1 MEQVRIALYVALAVI
16 LVFIWQAWRA
26 DQVAQA
32 PTVSQEELPRGRTSD
47 APPMQATPPGAT
59 ELPPAPEAPPGADE
73 GPRVVV
79 ETDLLRAV
87 IDTRG
92 ADLRELA
99 LLTYPVDVDAPEQP
113 YLLLAEQPARTFYTQ
128 SGLLG
133 EGMPDH
139 QARYSAPA
147 ERYRLEPGQE
157 RLEVPLSWRGSDGT
171 VVRKVYTFRRDD
183 YVVDLRYELEAPP
196 GASVSAEPYAELV
209 RVPGADAGR
218 SLFNPVSFQGAAF
231 YTAADRFGKL
241 GYSDMAKKPL
251 ASEVE
256 DGWVALTEHYFLAA
270 LLPPEG
276 PRRCHTRALRGER
289 YAVGCVA
296 QPLVAQPGEPAVY
309 PTRLFLGPKEHARLK
324 AVAPGLDLTVD
335 FGVLTVLSKPLFWLL
350 TQIERLVG
358 NWGIAIIL
366 VTALIKLAFYRLSA
380 TSYRSM
386 AHLRRV
392 QPRMLELR
400 ERYKDDRAKLNE
412 KMMELYRSEKVNPL
426 GGCLPIVVQIPV
438 FIALYWVLL
447 ESVELRHAP
456 FFLWIDD
463 LSSKDPYY
471 VLPVL
476 MGVSMLLQQR
486 MTPTPMEPMQQ
497 RIMMAL
503 PVVFTVFFALFP
515 AGLVLYWLVN
525 NVLSIAQQWL
535 ITRQIERTAP
545 A

>member
-59 ELPPAPEAPPGADE
+59 EPPPAPEAPPGADE

-218 SLFNPVSFQGAAF
+218 SLFNPVSFRAPPSTRRP
-231 YTAADRFGKL
+231 TASASSATPTWPRSRSRARWRTAGWRL
-241 GYSDMAKKPL
+241 RSTTSSPL
-251 ASEVE
+251 
-256 DGWVALTEHYFLAA
+256 
-270 LLPPEG
+270 
-276 PRRCHTRALRGER
+276 C
-289 YAVGCVA
+289 C
-296 QPLVAQPGEPAVY
+296 
-309 PTRLFLGPKEHARLK
+309 RLK
-324 AVAPGLDLTVD
+324 ARAAATRAPCV
-335 FGVLTVLSKPLFWLL
+335 
-350 TQIERLVG
+350 E
-358 NWGIAIIL
+358 
-366 VTALIKLAFYRLSA
+366 SA
-380 TSYRSM
+380 TPSAASRSRWWRNR
-386 AHLRRV
+386 ASRRSTRRACSWV
-392 QPRMLELR
+392 PR
-400 ERYKDDRAKLNE
+400 
-412 KMMELYRSEKVNPL
+412 S
-426 GGCLPIVVQIPV
+426 
-438 FIALYWVLL
+438 
-447 ESVELRHAP
+447 
-456 FFLWIDD
+456 
-463 LSSKDPYY
+463 
-471 VLPVL
+471 
-476 MGVSMLLQQR
+476 
-486 MTPTPMEPMQQ
+486 
-497 RIMMAL
+497 
-503 PVVFTVFFALFP
+503 
-515 AGLVLYWLVN
+515 
-525 NVLSIAQQWL
+525 
-535 ITRQIERTAP
+535 TRG
-545 A
+545 